1 MSEDQA
7 IVPQPTFGKVNVPSR
22 VVSASAAEENGE
34 DDDDDDDDDDFLVGI
49 VVVEGGP
56 AKASTTPTADTRT
69 EAATAAT
76 ATATA
81 MAMAERL
88 SGERILFLF
97 FLSSELYYLWGLQLL
112 ISVASTTSYRTLD
125 A

>member
-1 MSEDQA
+1 
-7 IVPQPTFGKVNVPSR
+7 
-22 VVSASAAEENGE
+22 VSASAAEENGE
-34 DDDDDDDDDDFLVGI
+34 DDDDDDFLVGI

-76 ATATA
+76 A

-97 FLSSELYYLWGLQLL
+97 FLSSEIYYLWGLQLL
-112 ISVASTTSYRTLD
+112 ISVASTTS
-125 A
+125 